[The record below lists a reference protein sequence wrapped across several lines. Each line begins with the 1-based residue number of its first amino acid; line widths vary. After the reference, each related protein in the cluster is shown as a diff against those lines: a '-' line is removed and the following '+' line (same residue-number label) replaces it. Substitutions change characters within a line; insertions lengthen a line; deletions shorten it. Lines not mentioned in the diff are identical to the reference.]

1 MGTRK
6 EKEAGHR
13 VNEELNKKDKDRMS
27 YDGPKGEK
35 KEPKSEAKRDEAEAG
50 RRVNKELD
58 RTRPDRGGHPCNDGN
73 KGERVVYHHKRG

>member
-13 VNEELNKKDKDRMS
+13 VNEELNRKDRDRLS
-27 YDGPKGEK
+27 YDGPKHES
-35 KEPKSEAKRDEAEAG
+35 KSKAERDEAAAG

-58 RTRPDRGGHPCNDGN
+58 RTRPDRGGHPMDDGC
-73 KGERVVYHHKRG
+73 KGERTVYSHKRG